1 MNVAEPIDGHL
12 EANGAA
18 RPSKRKPFY
27 RQLWFWVAVGMVA
40 GVALGVVA
48 PKLAIAME
56 PLGTSFIKLIGMA
69 IGPLV
74 FCVMISGVARM
85 ATTARLGQVALKSFI
100 AFQVATCTAMFIAF
114 LVMDLLRPGEGFN
127 LALLS
132 SDTAALTTAEASTG
146 RLHLVLFLT
155 NIIPETFVGAFTQR
169 NLLQVIFLSVM
180 CGIAILAMG
189 EKAKPLT
196 AVIDSALEMIF
207 GVVRIVMLASP
218 IGAFGAMAYS
228 TGKFGLASM
237 LPLSTF
243 IGEFYLAC
251 LLILIVFGLTASTL
265 CRVNLLRLIR
275 FFREELLLEIS
286 TTSSEVVLPRFIAK
300 LKHLGCDSAIAGV
313 VMPASFTFNP
323 IGSGT
328 YLIMVILFLAQA
340 IGKPLSI
347 EQQFE
352 LFVIVNFTARAA
364 VGVAGAGFVAL
375 VGTVSM
381 WGPVPVEVTGLV
393 LGIHRLLSMGFAP
406 TFGFSNV
413 FTTMVVARWEG
424 LVDLG
429 RMRAI
434 LENPETEVTDPT

>member
-1 MNVAEPIDGHL
+1 MGVVEHIGDRVEDHS
-12 EANGAA
+12 A
-18 RPSKRKPFY
+18 RQSRRKPIY
-27 RQLWFWVAVGMVA
+27 RQLWFWVMIGMVA
-40 GVALGVVA
+40 GVVLGVTDR
-48 PKLAIAME
+48 KLAIAMQ
-56 PLGTSFIKLIGMA
+56 PLGTGFIKLIGMA

-100 AFQVATCTAMFIAF
+100 AFQIATCTAMFIAF
-114 LVMDLLRPGEGFN
+114 LVMDIFQPGAGFN

-132 SDTAALTTAEASTG
+132 SDTAALTTAEASTD
-146 RLHLVLFLT
+146 RLQLVPFLM
-155 NIIPETFVGAFTQR
+155 NIIPESFVGAFTQR
-169 NLLQVIFLSVM
+169 NMLQVILLSVL
-180 CGIAILAMG
+180 CGIALLAMG
-189 EKAKPLT
+189 EKSKPLT
-196 AVIDSALEMIF
+196 TVIDTALDMIF

-218 IGAFGAMAYS
+218 VGAFGAMAYS
-228 TGKFGLASM
+228 TGKFGLEAM

-243 IGEFYLAC
+243 VGEFYLAC
-251 LLILIVFGLTASTL
+251 LLIVMVFGLTASTL
-265 CRVNLLRLIR
+265 CGVSLLRMVR
-275 FFREELLLEIS
+275 YFREELLLEIS

-300 LKHLGCDSAIAGV
+300 LKRLGCDSAITGV

-375 VGTVSM
+375 VGTVTM
-381 WGPVPVEVTGLV
+381 WGPVPVAVTGLV

-413 FTTMVVARWEG
+413 FTTLAVARWEG
-424 LVDLG
+424 LVDLD
-429 RMRAI
+429 RMKTVLASPDA
-434 LENPETEVTDPT
+434 NAAEVL